1 MLYTCFQRLFKSPSS
16 YALFSHHSR
25 LQVFWCSADY
35 QSQVHH
41 SSRPQSPLMSQ
52 RGRRTKRQWRCA
64 LEQQPV
70 KARGPSLLNAGGH
83 LWTDSSGVSAS
94 NLPPAQAIKFTLS
107 SSTWPLG
114 STACHSLRKERKGK
128 ERTALLSTFLSN
140 VNTRVD
146 RVEQLIP
153 YMLFSFPCFFHVTMS
168 ARPLGLQV
176 SGPAAWD
183 KATINCRAV
192 QRAHGTKSPTRC
204 PCPQTSHETNVTGL
218 AQKGI
223 IRPVSLN
230 TFTYL
235 RALSVQ
241 CFVLAQKEGRA
252 WMEGREEVVTWGEVS
267 VCVCACDEREKKTQ
281 GGRKGTERMKWT
293 KDAPGFHSDS
303 PSPENTTEF
312 VRNGRRCVCVC
323 VCVCPPPRGRQ
334 EVLLI
339 VVFFFP
345 FFLAFFFSSF
355 VFAILPVFFLG

>member
-1 MLYTCFQRLFKSPSS
+1 MLGAIFGQIAAGCLPPTSPLPKRSSSPSP
-16 YALFSHHSR
+16 AAPGPLAR
-25 LQVFWCSADY
+25 L
-35 QSQVHH
+35 
-41 SSRPQSPLMSQ
+41 
-52 RGRRTKRQWRCA
+52 
-64 LEQQPV
+64 PV
-70 KARGPSLLNAGGH
+70 TH
-83 LWTDSSGVSAS
+83 W
-94 NLPPAQAIKFTLS
+94 
-107 SSTWPLG
+107 
-114 STACHSLRKERKGK
+114 ERKGK

-252 WMEGREEVVTWGEVS
+252 WMEGRGRWWLGGKSVF
-267 VCVCACDEREKKTQ
+267 VCVHVMRERKKHKE
-281 GGRKGTERMKWT
+281 GGRELNAW
-293 KDAPGFHSDS
+293 
-303 PSPENTTEF
+303 
-312 VRNGRRCVCVC
+312 NGRKTLQVSTVTARAPKTPQSLWGMEGGVYAY
-323 VCVCPPPRGRQ
+323 VCPPPQGRQ